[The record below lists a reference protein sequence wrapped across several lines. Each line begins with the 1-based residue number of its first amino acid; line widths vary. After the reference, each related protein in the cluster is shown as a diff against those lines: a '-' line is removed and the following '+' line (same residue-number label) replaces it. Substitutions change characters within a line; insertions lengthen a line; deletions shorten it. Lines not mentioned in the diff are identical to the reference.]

1 MTKLNSKLKIELE
14 KIEIPCMIEPNL
26 KELAEK
32 INQIVF
38 VLNELNITIYE
49 DDAAA
54 VEKWKDFIK

>member
-1 MTKLNSKLKIELE
+1 MTKLNAKIKIELE
-14 KIEIPCMIEPNL
+14 KVKIPSMIEPNL

-38 VLNELNITIYE
+38 VLNELSITIYE

>member
-1 MTKLNSKLKIELE
+1 MKLNRKLKIELE
-14 KIEIPCMIEPNL
+14 KIEIPRMLDPNL

>member
-1 MTKLNSKLKIELE
+1 MKLNRKLKIELE
-14 KIEIPCMIEPNL
+14 KIEIPRMIDPNL